1 MTDST
6 LHVDG
11 VRDCAQGEIFLLTR
25 SGDALDALVYNTTG
39 FGPCPAEEFAAIDVD
54 VLAEETGSDLV
65 WKNPRRF
72 WMMDAV
78 TIELVGEPRA
88 FGGVQFNFV
97 AHMTMPAGFD
107 VAKDQSSQGYHPMQ
121 IRRVT
126 TYWFTSGRPVQLLRS
141 PDGITWVM
149 QTYTDHLDPTL
160 TAAALPTLGD
170 RLALPEGWTYKA
182 KTLDRD
188 LTITTTGLAHIVS
201 DDLANMYQGCVDG
214 VENFDPWD

>member
-1 MTDST
+1 MTDSP

-126 TYWFTSGRPVQLLRS
+126 TYWFTSGRLVQLLPEWSQPPGIVHAVFASRRGLS
-141 PDGITWVM
+141 PAVRGF
-149 QTYTDHLDPTL
+149 LDFL
-160 TAAALPTLGD
+160 GETARGAKGD
-170 RLALPEGWTYKA
+170 AP
-182 KTLDRD
+182 
-188 LTITTTGLAHIVS
+188 
-201 DDLANMYQGCVDG
+201 Q
-214 VENFDPWD
+214 